1 MWILVHNISVA
12 LQTKKLDM
20 PKISQNCAPLTFL
33 FVGPQK
39 CYAPKFS
46 SKNSKKLIENVF
58 EIITYIDFLKIEIEE
73 KKSLS

>member
-1 MWILVHNISVA
+1 MEILVHQISVA

-33 FVGPQK
+33 FVVPQK

-58 EIITYIDFLKIEIEE
+58 EITTFIDFLIIEIEE

>member
-1 MWILVHNISVA
+1 
-12 LQTKKLDM
+12 M